1 MASEIA
7 SQAAKPEL
15 VSNRMEQLASQGLN
29 DPGSLRP
36 EDIKQLCGAVVDF
49 IEGVRKT
56 E

>member
-15 VSNRMEQLASQGLN
+15 ASDRMEQLASQGFR

-36 EDIKQLCGAVVDF
+36 EEVKQLCGAVMDF
-49 IEGVRKT
+49 IEGIRKKA
-56 E
+56 